1 MFVAVVGVAVVGVIG
16 TAAAHDDHR
25 NHSNHRNY
33 SDSSLRNE
41 IARMDQEVQ
50 DLERKISRMKNDSD
64 VELEENYA
72 SVMDSVRQSGL
83 LSREISDGLVSGNGA
98 ENHAQSIH
106 QVSEAL
112 RGLVNKEQE
121 RLKAID
127 KTIARINQ
135 IELESGD
142 EKHQKNS

>member
-1 MFVAVVGVAVVGVIG
+1 MFVAIPICPDFPPYFNGG
-16 TAAAHDDHR
+16 HDDHR

-33 SDSSLRNE
+33 SDASQQDE
-41 IARMDQEVQ
+41 IARLEQETQ
-50 DLERKISRMKNDSD
+50 DLEHKLSQMKDD
-64 VELEENYA
+64 CDEGLEENLT

-83 LSREISDGLVSGNGA
+83 LSREISDGIVSGNGA

-106 QVSEAL
+106 HVSEAL
-112 RGLVNKEQE
+112 RGLVDKEQE

-135 IELESGD
+135 IELESGE
-142 EKHQKNS
+142 EKQ

>member
-33 SDSSLRNE
+33 SDSSLRDE

-83 LSREISDGLVSGNGA
+83 LPREISDGIDSGNGA
-98 ENHAQSIH
+98 ENHVQGIH

-112 RGLVNKEQE
+112 NGIVDKEQE

-142 EKHQKNS
+142 EGKQ

>member
-1 MFVAVVGVAVVGVIG
+1 
-16 TAAAHDDHR
+16 
-25 NHSNHRNY
+25 
-33 SDSSLRNE
+33 
-41 IARMDQEVQ
+41 MDQEVQ

-106 QVSEAL
+106 HVSEAL
-112 RGLVNKEQE
+112 RGLVDKEQE

-127 KTIARINQ
+127 RTIARINQ
-135 IELESGD
+135 IELESGE
-142 EKHQKNS
+142 EKQ